1 MKVSNTYC
9 DATQMMLLEVK
20 IYIKYLLVIYYW
32 VTGYSD
38 LVALYSIG
46 CLQFLWVRSLGT
58 A

>member
-32 VTGYSD
+32 VIY
-38 LVALYSIG
+38 YEI
-46 CLQFLWVRSLGT
+46 
-58 A
+58 